1 MPENISEPSEQQI
14 SGQMTRLKKRKVS
27 LFNIIFLIIL
37 LTLIGI
43 SALYYSGDESKL
55 NPCTLA
61 DECKRYNIFYITGQG
76 YVCANEQIVGNSG
89 IKEKILMFKYA
100 SKKAVT
106 NEPAGCLCLEN
117 SCEIEEVAEEIVE

>member
-14 SGQMTRLKKRKVS
+14 SGQMTGPKKRKVS
-27 LFNIIFLIIL
+27 LFNIIILIMLLII
-37 LTLIGI
+37 IGI
-43 SALYYSGDESKL
+43 AIYYYSGNESAL
-55 NPCTLA
+55 GNCSLA
-61 DECKRYNIFYITGQG
+61 DECGRYNIFYITGQG
-76 YVCANEQIVGNSG
+76 YVCANNEVVEEGK
-89 IKEKILMFKYA
+89 IKTKLLMFKYA